1 MAELVEGAGLEN
13 QKGFTPFGG
22 SNPPLSANTKTQS
35 MSLGFVVFCE
45 SVRDSKLLPAILR
58 KSWQRVL
65 NM

>member
-1 MAELVEGAGLEN
+1 
-13 QKGFTPFGG
+13 
-22 SNPPLSANTKTQS
+22 